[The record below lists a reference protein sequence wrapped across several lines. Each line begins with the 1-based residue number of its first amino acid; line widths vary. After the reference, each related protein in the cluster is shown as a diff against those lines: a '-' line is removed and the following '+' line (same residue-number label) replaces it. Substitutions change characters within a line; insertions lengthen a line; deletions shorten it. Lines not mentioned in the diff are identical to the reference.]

1 MASHAVSLVNTIMT
15 VKDPVPKID
24 IDLSL
29 ELQDLILMAISG
41 NQCNGSRVVRV
52 LPTSGLFAMGN
63 TMCA

>member
-1 MASHAVSLVNTIMT
+1 M
-15 VKDPVPKID
+15 PKID

-29 ELQDLILMAISG
+29 ELQDLILMATSG

-52 LPTSGLFAMGN
+52 LPTPGLLAMGN